1 MSVHID
7 TRNRLKDTAGLDVFD
22 NLLDRSTLSDTDK
35 TILRLHYLKEKDFRF
50 IADTL
55 GFAESTVKKR
65 HLKALD
71 KLMKL
76 F

>member
-1 MSVHID
+1 MSIHTD
-7 TRNRLKDTAGLDVFD
+7 TRNRLKKISDLVAFD
-22 NLLDRSTLSDTDK
+22 DLLNRSTLSDTDK
-35 TILRLHYLKEKDFRF
+35 TILRLHYLEEKDFRF

-71 KLMKL
+71 KIFTL

>member
-1 MSVHID
+1 MSIHVD
-7 TRNRLKDTAGLDVFD
+7 TRNRLKKTANLHTFDGLL
-22 NLLDRSTLSDTDK
+22 NQSTLSDTDK
-35 TILRLHYLKEKDFRF
+35 TILRLHYLEEKDFRF

-71 KLMKL
+71 KIFTL

>member
-1 MSVHID
+1 MSIHVD
-7 TRNRLKDTAGLDVFD
+7 TRNRLKKTANIHTFDGLL
-22 NLLDRSTLSDTDK
+22 NQLTLSDTDK
-35 TILRLHYLKEKDFRF
+35 TILRLHYLEEKDFRF

-71 KLMKL
+71 KIFTL